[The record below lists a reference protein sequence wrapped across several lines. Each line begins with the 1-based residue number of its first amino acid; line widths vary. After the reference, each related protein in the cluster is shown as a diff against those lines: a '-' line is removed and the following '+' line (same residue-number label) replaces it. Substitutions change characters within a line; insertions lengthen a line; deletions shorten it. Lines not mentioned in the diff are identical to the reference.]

1 MGTLKVGIIDFNDE
15 KKIRL
20 VRRTIQDLVSESS
33 SYFTLRFKPPYYFE
47 VPKRSLPSERGWYV
61 ILDSDNSP
69 IYVGQAKDLNERLNT
84 NNRSLDN
91 YANQTRISDP
101 ERNFIKKLAELGF
114 IRGMRVCMIRDS
126 DLRLSLNLGRL
137 SKVDR
142 DNVEKFINIHRSFLT
157 FRQTQ

>member
-1 MGTLKVGIIDFNDE
+1 MGTLKVGNIDFND
-15 KKIRL
+15 KKTIHV

-47 VPKRSLPSERGWYV
+47 VPKRSLPSERGWYT

-69 IYVGQAKDLNERLNT
+69 IYVGLAKDLNGRLNT

-91 YANQTRISDP
+91 YANQTRSSDA

-114 IRGMRVCMIRDS
+114 IRGMRVCIIRES
-126 DLRLSLNLGRL
+126 DLRLSLNLDRL

-142 DNVEKFINIHRSFLT
+142 DNVEKFINIHRSFLK
-157 FRQTQ
+157 FRETR